1 MKKLLLIFTLLSLL
15 AACGGKEEFGNTVI
29 DNTPGLTAEEKA
41 VLKIANYVKNNPGK
55 APPLSLFTDAAIVG
69 VNETNKESIA
79 KLLSLKDFD
88 TVNNHAELQTLVSN
102 YNKAIKKVQDFAK
115 DKGDAP
121 TVADFVDIGVD
132 ESELQTKIDTLK
144 TQIKGLKENQ
154 LDKISLISILELLK
168 KI

>member
-29 DNTPGLTAEEKA
+29 DNMPLTAEERA
-41 VLKIANYVKNNPGK
+41 VLKVANYVKYNEGK
-55 APPLSLFTDAAIVG
+55 VPPLSLFKEAGLIN
-69 VNETNKESIA
+69 VNEINKDSIL
-79 KLLSLKDFD
+79 KLISQKDFD
-88 TVNNHAELQTLVSN
+88 TVNSTTELQTLIDK

-144 TQIKGLKENQ
+144 TQIKGLKEDQ
-154 LDKISLISILELLK
+154 LDKISLISILEILK